1 MTAVFH
7 LTKRELAGFF
17 QTLTGYAILASVM
30 FAVGAGFLY
39 VIAAINGQAI
49 DSPITEA
56 LYSTPFFWW
65 VVLFAAPAITMRT
78 YAYEKSAGTYE
89 TLMTSSLRSWQVVL
103 AKFLGA
109 WFFFVIVCLPFVG
122 YMFLLRPFFEDPS
135 LLDVGTVFSS
145 LLGIALLGALYTAM
159 GCFAS
164 SLTHNQMLAAMFSFA
179 LGMTMFLQSFLASRL
194 PTSDG
199 LWANIFVYT
208 SLVYHFEDFV
218 RGVVDSRHVVF
229 YVTLTGFFL
238 YLNWQSVE
246 ARRWF

>member
-1 MTAVFH
+1 MTVVFH
-7 LTKRELAGFF
+7 LTKRELAVFF

-30 FAVGAGFLY
+30 FAIGAGFLY
-39 VIAAINGQAI
+39 VIAAINGQAM

-56 LYSTPFFWW
+56 LYSTLFFWLI
-65 VVLFAAPAITMRT
+65 VLFAAPAITMRT
-78 YAYEKSAGTYE
+78 YAYEKSIGTYE
-89 TLMTSSLRSWQVVL
+89 TLMTSSITSLQVVL

-109 WFFFVIVCLPFVG
+109 WFFFVIVCLPFIG
-122 YMFLLRPFFEDPS
+122 YMLLLRPFLEDPS
-135 LLDVGTVFSS
+135 LLDVGTVLSS

-164 SLTHNQMLAAMFSFA
+164 SLTHNQMLAAMLSFS

-194 PTSDG
+194 PTSG
-199 LWANIFVYT
+199 GFWASVFVYT
-208 SLVYHFEDFV
+208 SLVHHFEDFV

-229 YVTLTGFFL
+229 YITLTGFFL